1 MTSQR
6 TSDDFDRLLTAWFD
20 ADAQVREPE
29 DLLETVLERTARARR
44 RPAWL
49 LPERWIPMQLTMP
62 FRTAPRLAPTLLLI
76 LVLLLAAV
84 IAVVAVG
91 SAKRLPAPF
100 GPAANGQLAYVSAG
114 QIFTSNADGSGAQ
127 PITSGER
134 AAATPIWSRD
144 GKRIAYK
151 LIGASSPTDNPTLYG
166 DLVVVNADGSN
177 PIVLDANTTGM
188 TATEWSLDG
197 RFVLYSRVEGKLD
210 QIFVAAS
217 DGSARPVRV
226 GDAATPNWSP
236 RWSPNG
242 KSIAYLVDGDAA
254 PKGSVGV
261 WLMDIDG
268 SNARKLTK
276 ETYTGFNSITWNH
289 SGTQLAF
296 TGSQGSNLD
305 LWIVGLDGA
314 PERAV
319 TTNHGGASGA
329 SWSPDGS
336 SLAYLVAAN
345 EFGTVAKIVVAR
357 GDGSDPHQLDGVF
370 GWPDPQWSPDSTRLA
385 AVGAGATDLSIYL
398 LDPAGVAERIVIET
412 ALPSISAAAAFDM
425 ASWQRLA
432 P

>member
-1 MTSQR
+1 
-6 TSDDFDRLLTAWFD
+6 
-20 ADAQVREPE
+20 
-29 DLLETVLERTARARR
+29 VLERTSRARR

-76 LVLLLAAV
+76 IVLLLTAA
-84 IAVVAVG
+84 IAIVAVG

-114 QIFTSNADGSGAQ
+114 QIFTANANGSGAR
-127 PITSGER
+127 PITSGDR

-151 LIGASSPTDNPTLYG
+151 LIGASSPSTDPLLYG

-177 PIVLDANTTGM
+177 PVVLDRNTTSM
-188 TATEWSLDG
+188 TPTEWSPDGRHVAYSRLDG
-197 RFVLYSRVEGKLD
+197 ALEQV
-210 QIFVAAS
+210 FVAAS
-217 DGSARPVRV
+217 DGSSPPVRL
-226 GDAATPNWSP
+226 GDPTTPKYLP

-242 KSIAYLVDGDAA
+242 RSIAHFVDGQAV
-254 PKGSVGV
+254 PKGSVGL

-276 ETYTGFNSITWNH
+276 ESYAGFNSVTWNH
-289 SGTQLAF
+289 NGTQLAF
-296 TGSQGSNLD
+296 TGSQGTNLD
-305 LWIVGLDGA
+305 LWIVGLDGR
-314 PERAV
+314 PERAI
-319 TTNHGGASGA
+319 TSDHGGASGA

-336 SLAYLVAAN
+336 QLAYLVAAN
-345 EFGTVAKIVVAR
+345 EFRTVAKIVVAR

-385 AVGAGATDLSIYL
+385 GVGAGATDLSIYL

-412 ALPSISAAAAFDM
+412 TLPTISAAAAFDM